1 MDLHYKQEVAVGTL
15 VLLGI
20 GAFVAGT
27 MWLKG
32 SKIGGGERLYQIE
45 FQEVGGLKEGN
56 DVTIRGVPKGKV
68 KRIELREENGVLV
81 TVSLSPSITPR
92 TDATAAIE
100 SGFFSA
106 DSKLLFTPGTAAER
120 LAERSLIRGSLNQ
133 GLTGQAAS
141 LGDRADSVL
150 LGVQAIANQRTAN
163 DLHATLVAMQKLMNT
178 LSAKL
183 PESSDEARQTM
194 QSLRRLSDRMEATLA
209 NPAFTSTLSHLDTAT
224 ANLSAMTAQF
234 TTTGARLDTLL
245 SNINRGQG
253 SIGKF
258 ATDSGLYTDA
268 RAASQSLKAL
278 LDELEKHPGKITVQ
292 VKIF

>member
-1 MDLHYKQEVAVGTL
+1 
-15 VLLGI
+15 
-20 GAFVAGT
+20 T

-32 SKIGGGERLYQIE
+32 ETIGPERLYRIE
-45 FQEVGGLKEGN
+45 FDNVGGLKAGA
-56 DVTIRGVPKGKV
+56 DVTISGVSKGKV
-68 KRIELREENGVLV
+68 KNIELEDGNRVLV
-81 TVSLSPSITPR
+81 SISLSPSITPK
-92 TDATAAIE
+92 TDASAAIE

-106 DSKLLFTPGTAAER
+106 DSKLLFNPGVSGQPLPDKT
-120 LAERSLIRGSLNQ
+120 IIQGSLNK
-133 GLTGQAAS
+133 GLTGQATS

-150 LGVQAIANQRTAN
+150 LGVQAIANQRTAD
-163 DLHATLVAMQKLMNT
+163 DLHGTLVAMQKLMNI

-183 PESSDEARQTM
+183 PESSDEARQTL

-209 NPAFTSTLSHLDTAT
+209 SPAFTSTLNHLDTAT
-224 ANLSAMTAQF
+224 ANLSALSAQF

-253 SIGKF
+253 TIGKF